1 MPRKARLDAF
11 NTLHHVMARG
21 IERSLIFRDDHDRM
35 DFLEHLGIL
44 SEETKTTVYAWA
56 LMPNHFHI
64 LLRSGPGGLP
74 HFMRR
79 LLTGY
84 AVRFNKRHAR
94 AGHLFQNRYASIVCE
109 EDLYFMELI
118 RYIHLN
124 PVAAHIVETMRQLD
138 SYRFTGHSVI
148 MGTHYLPWQDIGYVL
163 SWFNLSRVSYRSF
176 MQKGIDHGATDLD
189 GGGLLRLLGERLE
202 VSHVHDR
209 DHVLTDQ
216 RVLGTGDFV
225 EQLLKQKIQKR
236 NSSPTEQARRI
247 ENVLKR
253 YCRKAGIT
261 IRALKSGSRA
271 VPIPRI
277 RSEIARVL
285 IRELGLSYTETA
297 RLLGVSHVAVSK
309 MIKRETDH
317 E

>member
-1 MPRKARLDAF
+1 
-11 NTLHHVMARG
+11 
-21 IERSLIFRDDHDRM
+21 M
-35 DFLEHLGIL
+35 DFLEHLGSL
-44 SEETKTTVYAWA
+44 SEEAKTTVYAWA

-84 AVRFNKRHAR
+84 AVRFNKRHTR
-94 AGHLFQNRYASIVCE
+94 AGHLFQNRYTSIVCE
-109 EDLYFMELI
+109 EDPYFMELV

-124 PVAAHIVETMRQLD
+124 PVMAHIVETMEQLD
-138 SYRFTGHSVI
+138 SYRFAGHSVI
-148 MGTHYLPWQDIGYVL
+148 MGTYHLPWQDTKYVL
-163 SWFNLSRVSYRSF
+163 SWFNASRKSYRSF
-176 MQKGIDHGATDLD
+176 IQKGIDHGVADLE
-189 GGGLLRLLGERLE
+189 GGGLIRSIGGRLE
-202 VSHVHDR
+202 AARMQSRDR
-209 DHVLTDQ
+209 VLTDQ

-236 NSSPTEQARRI
+236 SISPAEQVRRV
-247 ENVLKR
+247 ENIIKR
-253 YCRKAGIT
+253 NCRKAGIT
-261 IRALKSGSRA
+261 MRALKNGSRA

-297 RLLGVSHVAVSK
+297 RFLGVSHVAISK
-309 MIKRETDH
+309 MIKRGTDH